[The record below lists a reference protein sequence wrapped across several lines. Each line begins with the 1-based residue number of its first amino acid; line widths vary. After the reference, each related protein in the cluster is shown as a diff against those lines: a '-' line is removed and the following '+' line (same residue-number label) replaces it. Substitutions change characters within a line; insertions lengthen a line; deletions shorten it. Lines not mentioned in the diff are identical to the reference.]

1 MLGDRF
7 VYKDK
12 LKIKIK
18 FKKTSQRK
26 LAETAEMRTFLHALL
41 DEWVGL

>member
-7 VYKDK
+7 GYKDK
-12 LKIKIK
+12 FNFFYLKKM
-18 FKKTSQRK
+18 SQGK